1 MNLHK
6 DRRPVI
12 FHNDFWYFQ
21 EIIDTKLQ
29 NITEIKENDLLIIS
43 VPFFETFKYKDNID
57 GILKRCCDLDIP
69 VMLDLIWLPLS
80 TETGQ
85 LRYTDCV
92 QVISQ
97 SMTKVLPLSGI
108 KGGVCFWRQPVPKRF
123 NMYPLGNNVGY
134 SITKKYLEQFGYFHV
149 RDSLKTLQNKWCKI
163 LNLSPHFSCSET
175 ASQQVKGLVLVMA
188 LTLIKGFIIFL
199 VTPDSNSKQKLSNV
213 REVFPRDIHFFNC
226 NL

>member
-92 QVISQ
+92 QVIAQ

-163 LNLSPHFSCSET
+163 LNLSPHT
-175 ASQQVKGLVLVMA
+175 MVMCGH
-188 LTLIKGFIIFL
+188 IPNNHFL
-199 VTPDSNSKQKLSNV
+199 VNESLHSHRIPKSDLFNLLPFYENDHEITRFLSDVDKLDN
-213 REVFPRDIHFFNC
+213 
-226 NL
+226 